1 MKLSM
6 TTTPTTRGVAAMVS
20 CVLALAV
27 PLRGLAQSDG
37 MVQVP
42 LTTWQALASSPSAR
56 ASAAALGVATVVVN
70 VEERDGR
77 IVAMATATMTVRAPS
92 EGAEALLL
100 PPGTAIES
108 ATADGAEI
116 ALVHTANG
124 LAWIA
129 ESAGQHR
136 LELRYELEGV
146 RYDQGASV
154 SLPLPPAPSV
164 HVTASLPPEATDGA
178 MVPGIG
184 VRSTHTGDLPH
195 LEATIPGGTATSI
208 AWRSVSASESAAPS
222 RATYH
227 GVLGEDA
234 VRFDVELS
242 VDLSS
247 DSPVPIALFP
257 TDVALGSVTVDGTDA
272 PIRVV
277 GDRFA
282 AIVSGHG
289 RHTIRASIE
298 IPLDENGGLPSAQVQ
313 IPEVPVSRF
322 EIELPDDKDLRVTP
336 LVAISRERARSLAG
350 ARGRTVAVFHVPL
363 TDVVHL
369 EWPEALPDEATSP
382 GEVAVRASATL
393 VHVLSAEEGLLRGT
407 VHAAWDVA
415 HGAAARF
422 DLTLPA
428 GVDVGLVTVDVAT
441 VADWRVTGE
450 GSERVLSVFLDRE
463 VQGALQMTIQ
473 FELLR
478 SSSTSTTAD
487 APHPFDVPLLS
498 ARDVWR
504 QSGMLALLAT
514 HDLVLEPEATEE
526 AARVGENQLPAE
538 VRAEID
544 ATIAHVFRWTDAPPR
559 LMATAIARPHEAG
572 RFDARID
579 TLVSLGDVTTTASAG
594 VDVHIKSGSLS
605 ELAIALPEGS
615 SVLEVSAPS
624 LREHRVEDVDGHP
637 AVHLWFT
644 QEMEGDLRVELR
656 WERIAAANET
666 DVTAP
671 MAHVEGVDVEQGR
684 IAIEATAAVE
694 VAARQAEGLSPMD
707 LSELPEE
714 LVLRSTNPILLAFR
728 YAHATPAPALALSVA
743 RHQEVTLRNASI
755 DEAHYTTLVT
765 DDGLAVTTV
774 AWTVRNDGAQFL
786 RVALPDGAEVW
797 SARVGGQPETPA
809 LASDAEGDA
818 PVILLGVLRSTVP
831 FAVELTYA
839 TPVSRM
845 GLLGRLHVQLARPDL
860 VVSHA
865 QWDVYLPADA
875 RWSTPSSDL
884 ALYDAGGIVSGS
896 IAAFSAPSGG
906 GPAIRVPTEAMRF
919 VFDDVYVGRDGE
931 AVTASFPYA
940 SGWGVG
946 IGWMLGLLG
955 AFLGWL
961 GLLGLVMARVG
972 FVIVP
977 EGGPFELATYR
988 FASAARQIA
997 VTKKGVLAL
1006 ALTLTAGVAL
1016 VGLALFW
1023 FGASPFG
1030 PIASS
1035 AIVVLGLAVSLRKKI
1050 AASISA
1056 LRARVAPPPAP
1067 DTYRS
1072 STAPEA
1078 QPFPS
1083 LPPPVPMPV
1092 APPDDHPPAE

>member
-1 MKLSM
+1 MTFSM
-6 TTTPTTRGVAAMVS
+6 TTARRAAAMVS
-20 CVLALAV
+20 CVLSLAA
-27 PLRGLAQSDG
+27 PLPALAQSEG
-37 MVQVP
+37 TVQLP
-42 LTTWQALASSPSAR
+42 LTTWQALATSPSAR
-56 ASAAALGVATVVVN
+56 AQVASLGVANVQVR

-77 IVAMATATMTVRAPS
+77 IVAMATASMTVRAPA

-100 PPGTAIES
+100 PSGTAIES

-136 LELRYELEGV
+136 LVLEYELEGV

-164 HVTASLPPEATDGA
+164 HVTASLPPEASDGA

-184 VRSTHTGDLPH
+184 IRSTREGDLPS
-195 LEATIPGGTATSI
+195 LEATIPGGTATQI

-227 GVLGEDA
+227 GVLGTDA
-234 VRFDVELS
+234 VRFDVELA

-277 GDRFA
+277 NDRFA

-289 RHTIRASIE
+289 RHLIRASIE
-298 IPLDENGGLPSAQVQ
+298 IPLDENGGLPSALVS

-350 ARGRTVAVFHVPL
+350 VRGAMVAVFHVPL
-363 TDVVHL
+363 TDTVHL
-369 EWPEALPDEATSP
+369 EWPEALPDEATTAP
-382 GEVAVRASATL
+382 GEVEVRASATL

-422 DLTLPA
+422 DLTLPT
-428 GVDVGLVTVDVAT
+428 GVDVGQVTVDVAT
-441 VADWRVTGE
+441 VADWRVSGE
-450 GSERVLSVFLDRE
+450 GDARVLSVFLDRE
-463 VQGALQMTIQ
+463 VQGAVQMAIE
-473 FELLR
+473 FEVLR
-478 SSSTSTTAD
+478 SSSPGATSDVA
-487 APHPFDVPLLS
+487 HPFDVPLLT

-514 HDLVLEPEATEE
+514 HDLVLEPEATED

-544 ATIAHVFRWTDAPPR
+544 ATIAHVFRWTDAPPH
-559 LMATAIARPHEAG
+559 LSATAIARPHEAG

-579 TLVSLGDVTTTASAG
+579 TLVSLGDVTTTASAA

-605 ELAIALPEGS
+605 ELSIALPPGA

-637 AVHLWFT
+637 TVHMWFT

-656 WERIAAANET
+656 WERIASANET

-671 MAHVEGVDVEQGR
+671 MAHVDGVDVEQGR

-694 VAARQAEGLSPMD
+694 VAAREAEGLSPMD

-728 YAHATPAPALALSVA
+728 YAHATPAPTLALSVA

-765 DDGLAVTTV
+765 DDGLAVTT
-774 AWTVRNDGAQFL
+774 AMWTVRNDGAQFL
-786 RVALPDGAEVW
+786 RITLPDGAEVW

-818 PVILLGVLRSTVP
+818 PVILLGVLRSTEP

-839 TPVSRM
+839 TPVSHM
-845 GLLGRLHVQLARPDL
+845 GLLGRLHVPLARPDL

-884 ALYDAGGIVSGS
+884 ALYDEGGIVSGS
-896 IAAFSAPSGG
+896 IAAFSTPSGG

-919 VFDDVYVGRDGE
+919 VFDDVYVGRDGG
-931 AVTASFPYA
+931 AVSASFPYA

-946 IGWMLGLLG
+946 IGWMLGLFG

-961 GLLGLVMARVG
+961 GLLGLVMARAG
-972 FVIVP
+972 FVLVP

-988 FASAARQIA
+988 FASAARQVA
-997 VTKKGVLAL
+997 VTKRGVLAL
-1006 ALTLTAGVAL
+1006 SLTLTAGVGL
-1016 VGLALFW
+1016 VALALFW
-1023 FGASPFG
+1023 FGASPVG
-1030 PIASS
+1030 PALSS
-1035 AIVVLGLAVSLRKKI
+1035 AVVVLGLGVSLRKKI
-1050 AASISA
+1050 AASITT
-1056 LRARVAPPPAP
+1056 LRARVAPPPPA
-1067 DTYRS
+1067 DTYTS
-1072 STAPEA
+1072 STPEA
-1078 QPFPS
+1078 TS
-1083 LPPPVPMPV
+1083 VAPMPLPIV
-1092 APPDDHPPAE
+1092 PPAPPSEQPPAE

>member
-1 MKLSM
+1 MKCSM
-6 TTTPTTRGVAAMVS
+6 TTIRRIAAMVS
-20 CVLALAV
+20 CVLSLA
-27 PLRGLAQSDG
+27 PLDALAQSEG
-37 MVQVP
+37 TVQLP

-56 ASAAALGVATVVVN
+56 AQAAALGVANVEVT

-77 IVAMATATMTVRAPS
+77 IVAMATASMTVRAPS

-164 HVTASLPPEATDGA
+164 HVRASLPPEATDGA
-178 MVPGIG
+178 MVPGVG
-184 VRSTHTGDLPH
+184 VRSVREGDLPS
-195 LEATIPGGTATSI
+195 LEATIPGGTATQI
-208 AWRSVSASESAAPS
+208 AWRSVSLSESAAPS

-227 GVLGEDA
+227 GVLGTDA
-234 VRFDVELS
+234 VRFDVELA

-313 IPEVPVSRF
+313 IPQVPVSRF

-350 ARGRTVAVFHVPL
+350 VRGAMIAVFHVPL
-363 TDVVHL
+363 TDVVGL
-369 EWPEALPDEATSP
+369 EWPEALPDEAATP
-382 GEVAVRASATL
+382 GEVEVRASATL

-415 HGAAARF
+415 HGASARF

-441 VADWRVTGE
+441 VADWRVTGA
-450 GSERVLSVFLDRE
+450 GDERVLSVFLDRE
-463 VQGALQMTIQ
+463 VSGAVQMNIE

-478 SSSTSTTAD
+478 SSTTGD

-514 HDLVLEPEATEE
+514 HDLVLEPDASEDV
-526 AARVGENQLPAE
+526 ARVGENQLPAD

-544 ATIAHVFRWTDAPPR
+544 ATIAHVFRWTDAPPH
-559 LMATAIARPHEAG
+559 LSAQAIARPHEAG

-579 TLVSLGDVTTTASAG
+579 TLVSLGDVTTTASAA

-605 ELAIALPEGS
+605 ELSVALPEGA

-624 LREHRVEDVDGHP
+624 LREHRVEDVGGHP
-637 AVHLWFT
+637 TVHMWFT

-656 WERIAAANET
+656 WERIASANEA
-666 DVTAP
+666 DVAAP

-694 VAARQAEGLSPMD
+694 VAAREAEGLSPMD

-728 YAHATPAPALALSVA
+728 YAHASPAPLLALSVA

-765 DDGLAVTTV
+765 DDGLAVTT
-774 AWTVRNDGAQFL
+774 ATWTVRNDGAQFL
-786 RVALPDGAEVW
+786 RISLPDGAEVW

-809 LASDAEGDA
+809 LESDAEGDA
-818 PVILLGVLRSTVP
+818 PVILLGVLRSTEP
-831 FAVELTYA
+831 FVVELTYA

-845 GLLGRLHVQLARPDL
+845 GLLGRLHVPLARPDL

-884 ALYDAGGIVSGS
+884 ALYDEGGIVSGS

-906 GPAIRVPTEAMRF
+906 GPAIRVPSEAMRF

-931 AVTASFPYA
+931 PVSASFPYA
-940 SGWGVG
+940 SGWGVA
-946 IGWMLGLLG
+946 IGWTLGLIG
-955 AFLGWL
+955 ALLGWL
-961 GLLGLVMARVG
+961 GLLGLLMARAG

-988 FASAARQIA
+988 FASAARKVA
-997 VTKKGVLAL
+997 VTKRGVLGL
-1006 ALTLTAGVAL
+1006 ALTLTAGVGL
-1016 VGLALFW
+1016 VALALLW
-1023 FGASPFG
+1023 FGASPMG
-1030 PIASS
+1030 PAVSS
-1035 AIVVLGLAVSLRKKI
+1035 AVIVLGMAVSLRKKI
-1050 AASISA
+1050 AESIRA
-1056 LRARVAPPPAP
+1056 LRSRVAPPEV
-1067 DTYRS
+1067 DTYTSATAQVTSPAS
-1072 STAPEA
+1072 SVAPM
-1078 QPFPS
+1078 
-1083 LPPPVPMPV
+1083 PPPP
-1092 APPDDHPPAE
+1092 AQSHGEQPPAE